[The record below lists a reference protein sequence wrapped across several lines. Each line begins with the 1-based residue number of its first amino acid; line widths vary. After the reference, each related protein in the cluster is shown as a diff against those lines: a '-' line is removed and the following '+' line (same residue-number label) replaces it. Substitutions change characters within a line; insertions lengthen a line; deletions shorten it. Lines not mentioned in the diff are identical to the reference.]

1 MKETTKNSETQTK
14 YRVVNFIS
22 GLRPIYTFE
31 IQNNI
36 TCARSL
42 IDGTL
47 IHPQVEQDKNPESE
61 DYYGDEMVSVYWQG
75 DISRKTE
82 VNCIYMATIA
92 VAKWVEFNSIPS
104 QKLNISNYE
113 HLYNHFMVKTGEAL
127 TIEPGEVNK
136 AKDIIDF
143 IAKEAFKEG
152 MSQAIKKQIGL

>member
-1 MKETTKNSETQTK
+1 MTDTPTK

-47 IHPQVEQDKNPESE
+47 IHPHVEQDNNPESE
-61 DYYGDEMVSVYWQG
+61 DYYGDDMVSVYWQG
-75 DISRKTE
+75 DLSRKTE
-82 VNCIYMATIA
+82 VNCIYMATVA

-104 QKLNISNYE
+104 QKLNIADYQ
-113 HLYNHFMVKTGEAL
+113 HLFNHFGVKTGESLAM
-127 TIEPGEVNK
+127 EPGK
-136 AKDIIDF
+136 RDF
-143 IAKEAFKEG
+143 MGDVLAFFGKEAASEG
-152 MSQAIKKQIGL
+152 LKKMIGL